1 MIVTVPA
8 TVAQDQ
14 RSTWADGNAVAS
26 AVEDEQCSV
35 LRTERDRGRGRDRV
49 RSEGKKKGMVKKLG
63 EAGIEVKSWVE
74 SEGRS
79 KVRQTRPT
87 SSFWVKTPGQVQDS
101 VRMLRRLQ
109 GNSCRSLKVSSGERL
124 RRKWPTLD
132 QNQAE
137 NAVKKDPRGPKGDN
151 RKG

>member
-8 TVAQDQ
+8 TVAQDR

-35 LRTERDRGRGRDRV
+35 
-49 RSEGKKKGMVKKLG
+49 RSVYGTRPRPGARSGQVWRKKKSMVKKPG
-63 EAGIEVKSWVE
+63 EAGIEVRSWAE

-87 SSFWVKTPGQVQDS
+87 SFRVKTPGK
-101 VRMLRRLQ
+101 VRAL
-109 GNSCRSLKVSSGERL
+109 STDA
-124 RRKWPTLD
+124 P
-132 QNQAE
+132 
-137 NAVKKDPRGPKGDN
+137 
-151 RKG
+151 